1 MLSNRGLALAAGEK
15 TFIGKVC
22 LKCRTDVRYTS
33 GKNCV
38 ECARKSTYAALSSG
52 GFDHQVPIVGDPRR
66 ITGIL

>member
-15 TFIGKVC
+15 TFTGKLC
-22 LKCRTDVRYTS
+22 SKCGTDVRYTS

-38 ECARKSTYAALSSG
+38 ECARKTTYAALKSE